1 MVSNKNASH
10 NEVDNY
16 CRCCC
21 CCCWLIWS
29 FYMVIILMTK
39 YKQHIVKSKKLIQ
52 SETWDTQQKLHII
65 TFKVSNAVAVVI
77 LKTSDI
83 NAVDDGLLPP
93 ALQWRRATP
102 GVDEHESHHRDDERQ
117 PADHHHGH
125 ADVSQSSPEGLA
137 GVSEQVLLA
146 HAAVRLVFLHT
157 RRAPF
162 PLTQLRQPEDKTR
175 VASAS
180 KPLVARW
187 QTGVWFITVLT
198 GVKQATGNLMANSGS
213 VYTGFSWCKTATL

>member
-1 MVSNKNASH
+1 M
-10 NEVDNY
+10 
-16 CRCCC
+16 
-21 CCCWLIWS
+21 
-29 FYMVIILMTK
+29 
-39 YKQHIVKSKKLIQ
+39 
-52 SETWDTQQKLHII
+52 
-65 TFKVSNAVAVVI
+65 I

-83 NAVDDGLLPP
+83 DAVDDGLLPP

-175 VASAS
+175 VASVS
-180 KPLVARW
+180 KRLVARW
-187 QTGVWFITVLT
+187 QTGVRFITVLI
-198 GVKQATGNLMANSGS
+198 GVKQATGNLMANRGSVYAGFNLCKTATCSLMSDNGS
-213 VYTGFSWCKTATL
+213 VYTSFNRRKLFLQFPFFKYHFGADGPTLKNTEQPSSVDVS